1 MTTDTTES
9 SNKDY
14 EMLYKAALSSDDTGV
29 VARETAQQVVERFF
43 EGKQDAQVVD
53 LTLRIQ
59 TAAGEGNTALIIEL
73 TEELKK
79 AIDVEHERA
88 TRLVKLA
95 EEFSFLELLKAFPN
109 DFKDLAY
116 EIGLLVIQVTQAG
129 IVKSKRRVSSTPR
142 SRRVSKH
149 KYLISRDDQ
158 TIEAVSNVGSPKKPG
173 AEREFFE
180 FMGFTVSE
188 DGRTL
193 EPATFVNIKGETV
206 TIVSK
211 KAVIED
217 LMAGHEAWLNRG
229 YSIKVQEQ
237 APEPASA

>member
-1 MTTDTTES
+1 MTTETTDS
-9 SNKDY
+9 ANMDY
-14 EMLYKAALSSDDTGV
+14 ETLYKAAITSDDTGV
-29 VARETAQQVVERFF
+29 VARETAQKVVERFF
-43 EGKQDAQVVD
+43 ESKQDAQVVD

-59 TAAGEGNTALIIEL
+59 KAAGEGDTVLIIEL

-79 AIDVEHERA
+79 AIDVENERA
-88 TRLVKLA
+88 TRLVQFA
-95 EEFSFLELLKAFPN
+95 EQFTFLELLKAFPN

-116 EIGLLVIQVTQAG
+116 EIGLLVIQQTEAG
-129 IVKSKRRVSSTPR
+129 IAKSKRRVSSTPR

-149 KYLISRDDQ
+149 KYLISRGDQ
-158 TIEAVSNVGSPKKPG
+158 TIEAISNVGSPKKPG
-173 AEREFFE
+173 AERDFFE
-180 FMGFTVSE
+180 FMGFAVSE

-211 KAVIED
+211 KAVIDD
-217 LMAGHEAWLNRG
+217 LMAGHEAWLSRG

-237 APEPASA
+237 PPEPASA